1 MKFMNSLE
9 EYETIYMMMPKKF
22 QFEFLLLYA
31 EKRERKRER
40 NYGKISPGDE
50 KIDDL
55 KAIGYEMLDKK
66 VGLTLT
72 QTKLALSKLAK
83 FHAASSIR
91 HQKVIIFC
99 SHHCLPSFN

>member
-50 KIDDL
+50 KIL
-55 KAIGYEMLDKK
+55 RGLFPLCVEMFKRDE
-66 VGLTLT
+66 
-72 QTKLALSKLAK
+72 
-83 FHAASSIR
+83 
-91 HQKVIIFC
+91 
-99 SHHCLPSFN
+99 